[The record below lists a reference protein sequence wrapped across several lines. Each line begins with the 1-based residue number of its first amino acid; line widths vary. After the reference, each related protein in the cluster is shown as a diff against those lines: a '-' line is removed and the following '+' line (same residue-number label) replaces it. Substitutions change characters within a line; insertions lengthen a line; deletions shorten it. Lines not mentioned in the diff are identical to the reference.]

1 MKTYIVTREVILK
14 YAHIFGINPE
24 EWKDGPLD
32 EKWVIAREKELPF
45 EVTYEVTEVQSYI
58 EDDETGL
65 RYEPTLFDF
74 EELGGFKG

>member
-32 EKWVIAREKELPF
+32 EKWVIAKEKELPL

-74 EELGGFKG
+74 RELGGFKG

>member
-32 EKWVIAREKELPF
+32 EKWVIAREKELPL
-45 EVTYEVTEVQSYI
+45 EVIYEVTEVQSYI

>member
-32 EKWVIAREKELPF
+32 EEWVVAREKELPL
-45 EVTYEVTEVQSYI
+45 EVTCEVREVQSYI
-58 EDDETGL
+58 EDEETGL

>member
-32 EKWVIAREKELPF
+32 EKWVVAREKELPP
-45 EVTYEVTEVQSYI
+45 EVTCEVTEAQSYI
-58 EDDETGL
+58 VYDETGI
-65 RYEPTLFDF
+65 RYEPTLFDYDC
-74 EELGGFKG
+74 LGGFKG